1 MADTFNWA
9 NQAAPADMAM
19 FKDYRMTEVLYDFDG
34 PRIFTAQTSLGFMLF
49 YLADAQIESNYYIAA
64 PTSDSIIT
72 LLKSGVRAMRD
83 ALNQPWVWFVQTR
96 SDGTPVAAW
105 QGTLADAPADALPQP
120 GIMLWSH
127 LEPVF
132 ALRALGDG
140 LAEGSIPA
148 SVIRLLVDGATT
160 ALKKVASHVFQT
172 THTQGRKS
180 NAVRQFYDLPL
191 QNLAYNSFEL
201 AFKLPSEASDATLS
215 SDFAEMG
222 TQMVQTLAWATNDD
236 DAAPTPEPD
245 INLLEA
251 LEKLVPPQ
259 TGKIKTIELR
269 GRIFSTGQPCYQ
281 LTRNTTRRVR
291 QALHVARGVQE
302 RIIKVTGLVRQL
314 DVDELVFTLRET
326 DDAKDHLCRFEP
338 EFFDDVFESL
348 NTPQRVTVSGRE
360 NLKNGQ
366 IDALLVSLE
375 PAQGAKPE

>member
-1 MADTFNWA
+1 MDNTFNWA
-9 NQAAPADMAM
+9 NQAAPVDAAI
-19 FKDYRMTEVLYDFDG
+19 FKDYRVVDVLYDFDG
-34 PRIFTAQTSLGFMLF
+34 PRIFTAQTPLGLMLF
-49 YLADAQIESNYYIAA
+49 YLADAQIDSSYYIAA
-64 PTSDSIIT
+64 PTSDSIIA
-72 LLKSGVRAMRD
+72 LLTSGVRAVRD
-83 ALNQPWVWFVQTR
+83 ALNQPWIWFVQTR
-96 SDGTPVAAW
+96 PDGAPVAAW

-140 LAEGSIPA
+140 LAEGTIPA

-160 ALKKVASHVFQT
+160 ALKKVASHVFQN

-180 NAVRQFYDLPL
+180 NAVRQLYDLPL

-201 AFKLPSEASDATLS
+201 AFKLPLEPEASAATLS
-215 SDFAEMG
+215 SEFAEIG
-222 TQMVQTLAWATNDD
+222 KQMVQTMAWAISDNNNL
-236 DAAPTPEPD
+236 PTPEPD
-245 INLLEA
+245 IDLLEA

-259 TGKIKTIELR
+259 TGQIKAIELR

-281 LTRNTTRRVR
+281 LTRNTTLRVR
-291 QALHVARGVQE
+291 QALNVARGAQE

-326 DDAKDHLCRFEP
+326 DDAKDHLCRFES
-338 EFFDDVFESL
+338 EYFDDVFESL

-375 PAQGAKPE
+375 PAGQA